1 MKATANAVAASDF
14 RRPIRRLPSTILT
27 RRDTRLNY
35 ASQTSDANKATSVKV
50 KVKAANLKNKAK
62 TMATTA
68 KAMAE
73 ANKPQGQGYSQM
85 LSQHR
90 HCQTTH
96 NG

>member
-1 MKATANAVAASDF
+1 MKATANAVASSDF

-35 ASQTSDANKATSVKV
+35 ASQTSDVNKATSVKV
-50 KVKAANLKNKAK
+50 KATNLKTKAK

-85 LSQHR
+85 LSQHC

-96 NG
+96 SG